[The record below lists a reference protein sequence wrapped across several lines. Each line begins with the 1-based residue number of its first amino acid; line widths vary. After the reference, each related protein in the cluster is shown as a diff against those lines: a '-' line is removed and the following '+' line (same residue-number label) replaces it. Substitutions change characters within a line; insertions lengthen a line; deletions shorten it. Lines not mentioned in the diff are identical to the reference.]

1 MRHKSTKLNFHIR
14 CYLFLGIMVLFCK
27 VGYPQFD
34 NIQEL
39 TTKNGLSQGMIFDI
53 LKDKEGF
60 MWFGTK
66 NGLNRY
72 DGYDFKVFTKDPFDT
87 KSISGDVI
95 SKLFE
100 DSKGRLWVGTFNSGM
115 NLFDKETQ
123 SFQQVIATDDPKKY
137 SLDKLSVDQIIEDD
151 KGQIWFTDRAQLFRL
166 EVLTNKKNQVQ
177 FKIELIA
184 ISNQNTHIDLRLLW
198 TTKKELLVYKTSEG
212 ILIWDEPSQQ
222 FKPYLMGS
230 QYNAVNCFTET
241 SGILWASSIENN
253 NLILNRIED
262 KVVKAQYNINES
274 LSIPKLNAFV
284 RVFKNPNTNDVVVVS
299 DFHSDIYQID
309 LVEPL
314 PESKLKK
321 VHQGEKGVYYPK
333 LYFENDH
340 TLWLGTSGY
349 GLRKIP
355 LKSYPFKH
363 LTEGISTS
371 AIHQPK
377 TNDVFFASGY
387 ELYVSEASSNNIILG
402 KEYFDIEKP
411 NIRLRNIITD
421 NKNQYWLLGEDL
433 GKSITGVTGA
443 IQGIL
448 YELNPDLSI
457 KKEHQGNMA
466 SSTYGHF
473 VADNNGYLWFFD
485 NQTPGELTYF
495 NSQTEFFGTYP
506 CTNPEF
512 LKKNPNGLTNNAMY
526 LDKSGAIWVA
536 TTQGLYQFKIDH
548 TQKNCDCKLYRNNP
562 TDKKSIL
569 NNNIGSVLDD
579 PNMPEKYLWVATK
592 GGGLNK
598 LNKQTDTF
606 EHLTTING
614 LPHNVAYGLLPD
626 EEKNMWISTNRGLSK
641 FNPKSQTFI
650 NYTIEDGLQDDEF
663 NTASFYRNNHTGQ
676 LFFGGINGITAF
688 YPKDIQP
695 STHKSKVFFTNL
707 KINNEL
713 VQLGENLKQEGSNPL
728 TKAIEFTKKIE
739 LAWYQN
745 QISLQFASLDF
756 SNPEKNKYQYQLS
769 SIDKDWVLAD
779 KSRTASYAN
788 LASGDYTLRVKG
800 SNSNGIWNG
809 EEQRLD
815 ITIYPPWWLSRLAYI
830 SYLVLL
836 VTGIWYA
843 YTFQINRIKLKNKL
857 VYEQKEAARLADLDK
872 LKTNFFS
879 NITHEF
885 RTPLT
890 LIIEPLNQIL
900 ENPQKNWQSNV
911 KLAKTN
917 SERLLNLINQL
928 LDLSKL
934 EQEKMSLELK
944 RGTLEQV
951 IHPIAASFD
960 LLAQQKEIT
969 FSYTFDQRIKPFD
982 FDKDKIEKVL
992 INVLSNAIKFT
1003 PSKGQVSLTVKTSE
1017 HNQVKLSISDTGVG
1031 ISSEQQNNIFDR
1043 FYQIDASQT
1052 RKQQG
1057 TGIGL
1062 ALVKELVAVMNGEI
1076 KLQSKLG
1083 SGSTFDIYIP
1093 MVFDQN
1099 TKWSYPT
1106 QNLLPTENIPTPP
1119 LAEKIIIP
1127 ELHPDARNIALI
1139 IEDNQELRQFI
1150 KVSVEENYHVLEADN
1165 GKTGLQLAF
1174 QYIPNIIIS
1183 DVMMPELDGL
1193 EVCQQLKSD
1202 EKTAHIPIILLTAKT
1217 NLDSKLTGLKQGA
1230 DAYMNKPFNTRELQ
1244 LRMDNLIAIREKL
1257 QQKFSKNLNTLIA
1270 NDQLEENAIIA
1281 LTEEYPDVSSYDQK
1295 FLENVYHIVQAHLDD
1310 DTFTVENLAKK
1321 ATMSRTQLHRKLRAL
1336 LNESPSEFVRNI
1348 RLKEAMKLL
1357 KAKKGNVSEVA
1368 FMTGFSN
1375 QKYFSV
1381 KFKEKFGISP
1391 SKV

>member
-1 MRHKSTKLNFHIR
+1 MNSHTRF
-14 CYLFLGIMVLFCK
+14 YLLLGVIVLFCK

-39 TTKNGLSQGMIFDI
+39 TTKDGLSQGMIFDI

-72 DGYDFKVFTKDPFDT
+72 DGYDFKVFTNDPFDT
-87 KSISGDVI
+87 KSISGDAI
-95 SKLFE
+95 STLFE

-123 SFQQVIATDDPKKY
+123 SFQQVLAAADPKKY
-137 SLDKLSVDQIIEDD
+137 SLDKLSIDNIIEDD
-151 KGQIWFTDRAQLFRL
+151 KGRIWFTDRTQLFRL
-166 EVLTNKKNQVQ
+166 EVLTNKKNEAQ
-177 FKIELIA
+177 FKIQLIA
-184 ISNQNTHIDLRLLW
+184 VSNQVTHTDLRVLW

-212 ILIWDEPSQQ
+212 ILIWNEASQQ
-222 FKPYLMGS
+222 FKPYLVGS
-230 QYNAVNCFTET
+230 HYNAVNCFTET

-253 NLILNRIED
+253 NLILNRIEN
-262 KVVKAQYNINES
+262 KEVKAQYNINES

-284 RVFKNPNTNDVVVVS
+284 RVFKNPNTHTVVVVS

-309 LVEPL
+309 LAEPI

-333 LYFENDH
+333 LYFENNH

-349 GLRKIP
+349 GLRKVF

-363 LTEGISTS
+363 LAEGVSTS

-377 TNDVFFASGY
+377 TSDVFFALGY
-387 ELYVSEASSNNIILG
+387 ELYAYQAPSNKTMLG
-402 KEYFDIEKP
+402 KDYFGIQKP
-411 NIRLRNIITD
+411 SIRLRNIVTD
-421 NKNQYWLLGEDL
+421 NKGQHWLFGEDL
-433 GKSITGVTGA
+433 GKSITGVTGV

-448 YELNPDLSI
+448 YQLNPDLSI
-457 KKEHQGNMA
+457 KKEYLGNMA

-473 VADNNGYLWFFD
+473 VADNSGYLWFFD
-485 NQTPGELTYF
+485 NQIPGELTYF
-495 NSQTEFFGTYP
+495 NTQTAVFDSYK
-506 CTNPEF
+506 CTNPAF

-526 LDKSGAIWVA
+526 LDKNGTIWAA
-536 TTQGLYQFKIDH
+536 TTQGLYQFKINH
-548 TQKNCDCKLYRNNP
+548 AQKNCDCTLYRNNP

-579 PNMPEKYLWVATK
+579 PNRPEKYLWVATK

-598 LNKQTDTF
+598 LNKQTGTF
-606 EHLTTING
+606 EHFTTASG
-614 LPHNVAYGLLPD
+614 LPHNVTYGLLPD
-626 EEKNMWISTNRGLSK
+626 EENNIWISTNRGLSK
-641 FNPKSQTFI
+641 FNPKSETFT
-650 NYTIEDGLQDDEF
+650 NYTLEDGLQDDEF
-663 NTASFYRNNHTGQ
+663 NTASFYKNNHTGQ

-695 STHKSKVFFTNL
+695 STHKSNVFFTNL
-707 KINNEL
+707 KINNEV
-713 VQLGENLKQEGSNPL
+713 VQLGKELKQEGNNPL
-728 TKAIEFTKKIE
+728 TKAIAFTKKIE

-779 KSRTASYAN
+779 RSRTASYAN
-788 LASGDYTLRVKG
+788 LAPGNYTLRVKG
-800 SNSNGIWNG
+800 SNSNGVWNG

-815 ITIYPPWWLSRLAYI
+815 ITIHPPWWRSPLAYM

-843 YTFQINRIKLKNKL
+843 YTFQINRVKLKNKL

-872 LKTNFFS
+872 IKTNFFS

-890 LIIEPLNQIL
+890 LIIEPLSQLL
-900 ENPQKNWQSNV
+900 ENPQKNWQPNV
-911 KLAKTN
+911 QLAKTN

-934 EQEKMSLELK
+934 EQEKMNLELR
-944 RGTLEQV
+944 RGALQHV
-951 IHPIAASFD
+951 IQPIAASFD

-969 FSYTFDQRIKPFD
+969 FSYTIEQRIKPFD

-992 INVLSNAIKFT
+992 INVLSNAMKFT
-1003 PSKGQVSLTVKTSE
+1003 PAQGKVSLTVKTNAP
-1017 HNQVKLSISDTGVG
+1017 NQVKLSISDTGVG
-1031 ISSEQQNNIFDR
+1031 IARAQQNNIFDR

-1076 KLQSKLG
+1076 KLHSTLG

-1099 TKWSYPT
+1099 TNGFYPT
-1106 QNLLPTENIPTPP
+1106 QSPLPTEHISPP
-1119 LAEKIIIP
+1119 LLVEKTVIP

-1150 KVSVEENYHVLEADN
+1150 KVSIEDNYQVLEAAH

-1183 DVMMPELDGL
+1183 DVMMPELDGF
-1193 EVCQQLKSD
+1193 EVCQHLKSD

-1217 NLDSKLTGLKQGA
+1217 NLDSKLKGLKYGA
-1230 DAYMNKPFNTRELQ
+1230 DAYMNKPFNTKELQ

-1257 QQKFSKNLNTLIA
+1257 QEKFSKNLNTLIA
-1270 NDQLEENAIIA
+1270 QDQLEENATLAI
-1281 LTEEYPDVSSYDQK
+1281 TEYPDVSPYDHR
-1295 FLENVYHIVQAHLDD
+1295 FLKNVYHIIQTHLDD
-1310 DTFTVENLAKK
+1310 DTFTVETLAKE
-1321 ATMSRTQLHRKLRAL
+1321 AAMSRTQLHRKLRAL

-1391 SKV
+1391 SKI